1 MKHKFSTFLFALCIS
16 CSMTA
21 TNLLI
26 TDFTESQGEW
36 TINDVNIGLLTS
48 IWVQTKAYGMKATAY
63 VDNANHE
70 AESWLISPVVNLKGV
85 VEPKLAFSHARK
97 YGSLS
102 QLSVKATTDGE
113 TWTTLTVSAWPDGS
127 DWDYVDAEAD
137 LGAFDGSE
145 SLKIAFVYTSSNSSG
160 PTWEIKKVTIS
171 GSNPQIGE
179 LTYTLNPTTQ
189 LASVATGNKAT
200 IETLN
205 IPTSVDFRDV
215 TYSVVGIDDRAFSMA
230 RLLTAI
236 TIPNTIRYIGNE
248 AFSSCTELTSVEL
261 PNSILTLGDRAFK
274 QCVNLTSVSIDG
286 NALTQIGAD
295 AFSKC
300 RLTEVYWNVPNN
312 ADYNTIPPYSDRI
325 TVTLIADEL
334 PWENVY
340 LYAWDTDNAPIRG
353 EWPGSIVEKDAD
365 GNYTYTFSANYSED
379 NAVNI
384 IWTNGTDQTV
394 DIPSVNRSTVFMLES
409 YSGNSISYESWNHR
423 MPPFNNLKSNQL
435 SITFGSSVE
444 YIPAHLCDGVTQLD
458 ELVMDVNVI
467 QIGNSAFSECTSLT
481 SAKLSKSLEGI
492 GNSAFRNSSSLTELY
507 LGENITSYGDY
518 AFAGCSALSSIFN
531 FRERPASLGD
541 ETFDG
546 VDHFTCKL
554 YVPEESVNMYKA
566 SASDWKDFYFIEP
579 LPEELIDTHLL
590 YDAENADFNA
600 VFNSYELDTRTLSM
614 GYSVLTAINN
624 NQQIVELHIIFPQGA
639 TGLVEGTYAINATE
653 TYQSVYAGQGLN
665 EDDEIVGSCAGN
677 ISNEGYLLVPFWYL
691 VSGSM
696 IVDNTGNINLNAVNS
711 YGRTIH
717 CYLSNVQVAV
727 ENSVCDKIDGA
738 TKILRNSQIFLLRD
752 GKTYTIQ
759 GQEVK

>member
-1 MKHKFSTFLFALCIS
+1 M
-16 CSMTA
+16 
-21 TNLLI
+21 
-26 TDFTESQGEW
+26 
-36 TINDVNIGLLTS
+36 
-48 IWVQTKAYGMKATAY
+48 
-63 VDNANHE
+63 
-70 AESWLISPVVNLKGV
+70 
-85 VEPKLAFSHARK
+85 
-97 YGSLS
+97 
-102 QLSVKATTDGE
+102 
-113 TWTTLTVSAWPDGS
+113 
-127 DWDYVDAEAD
+127 DA
-137 LGAFDGSE
+137 
-145 SLKIAFVYTSSNSSG
+145 
-160 PTWEIKKVTIS
+160 
-171 GSNPQIGE
+171 
-179 LTYTLNPTTQ
+179 
-189 LASVATGNKAT
+189 
-200 IETLN
+200 
-205 IPTSVDFRDV
+205 
-215 TYSVVGIDDRAFSMA
+215 
-230 RLLTAI
+230 
-236 TIPNTIRYIGNE
+236 
-248 AFSSCTELTSVEL
+248 
-261 PNSILTLGDRAFK
+261 
-274 QCVNLTSVSIDG
+274 
-286 NALTQIGAD
+286 
-295 AFSKC
+295 
-300 RLTEVYWNVPNN
+300 
-312 ADYNTIPPYSDRI
+312 
-325 TVTLIADEL
+325 
-334 PWENVY
+334 
-340 LYAWDTDNAPIRG
+340 
-353 EWPGSIVEKDAD
+353 
-365 GNYTYTFSANYSED
+365 
-379 NAVNI
+379 
-384 IWTNGTDQTV
+384 
-394 DIPSVNRSTVFMLES
+394 
-409 YSGNSISYESWNHR
+409 
-423 MPPFNNLKSNQL
+423 
-435 SITFGSSVE
+435 
-444 YIPAHLCDGVTQLD
+444 
-458 ELVMDVNVI
+458 NVI

-653 TYQSVYAGQGLN
+653 TNQSVYAGQGLN

-696 IVDNTGNINLNAVNS
+696 IVDYTGNINLNAVNS

-738 TKILRNSQIFLLRD
+738 TKILRNSQIFILRD